1 MIGGARKHVHTANA
15 VSECWT
21 CQACALSSAV
31 SRDTRLAKAASR
43 HACTQVYSAQD
54 ADAQLSAPCFVSR
67 PGTDFAKV
75 GHLPMVRQ
83 NVE

>member
-1 MIGGARKHVHTANA
+1 MIGGARKHVHTAKA

-21 CQACALSSAV
+21 CQACALRSAV

-43 HACTQVYSAQD
+43 HARTEVYSGQG
-54 ADAQLSAPCFVSR
+54 ADTQLSAPCFVSR

-75 GHLPMVRQ
+75 GHLPI
-83 NVE
+83 ETKHLE